1 MLLGGDFYD
10 AIRLPD
16 GSLGYIIGDVC
27 GQGPRAAAFGAA
39 VRSGWKTLATAWPN
53 EPLRWLQGLDETF
66 FRLGRHS
73 DTFVTLNTGIMSLDE
88 PRQWTFVSAGHPWPV
103 MLRPRVAAIEP
114 HVGPPLGAGLHSGWS
129 ETQVSLVA
137 GSMILLYTDGLIE
150 NAASGQRRTNDGG
163 ALLLRYLDRSAFD
176 IDDLLEHFGPTGFD
190 DDVAVLTI
198 RLD

>member
-1 MLLGGDFYD
+1 M
-10 AIRLPD
+10 
-16 GSLGYIIGDVC
+16 
-27 GQGPRAAAFGAA
+27 
-39 VRSGWKTLATAWPN
+39 
-53 EPLRWLQGLDETF
+53 
-66 FRLGRHS
+66 
-73 DTFVTLNTGIMSLDE
+73 
-88 PRQWTFVSAGHPWPV
+88 
-103 MLRPRVAAIEP
+103 
-114 HVGPPLGAGLHSGWS
+114 
-129 ETQVSLVA
+129 A